1 MIETRTMSAVP
12 LALLLV
18 LAAVGCDKKHESSAA
33 TTHAGVVA
41 ASSAPPVRDP
51 SGKLS
56 RVGVDA
62 AWAAVYFSPAAANEP
77 SEKKQ
82 AAFEAK
88 VGAPAKIENDKRVWF
103 AVDGTSC
110 FRIELT
116 KDGTKGS
123 EKVAASACGS

>member
-12 LALLLV
+12 LILLLV
-18 LAAVGCDKKHESSAA
+18 LAAVGCDRKHESSAA
-33 TTHAGVVA
+33 TTHAAVVT
-41 ASSAPPVRDP
+41 ASSAPPVRDR

-62 AWAAVYFSPAAANEP
+62 AWEAVYIGSAAANEP
-77 SEKKQ
+77 SAKKE

-88 VGAPAKIENDKRVWF
+88 VGAPAKIEKDKKVWF

-116 KDGTKGS
+116 KDGMKGS
-123 EKVAASACGS
+123 EKVDASACGS